1 MLGSV
6 LLFAGCVN
14 TPEDVVPS
22 ASQHF
27 DTQQL
32 KSASEAFKDEYE
44 SLNASGAVFMEVP
57 SDITIYSLDFSQT
70 QEFLT
75 KGTGILY
82 FGFPTCPW
90 CRNLLPELF
99 TTMQKNQISD
109 LYYFNPKSIR
119 DKKTLD
125 EN

>member
-1 MLGSV
+1 MTAV
-6 LLFAGCVN
+6 LLAGC
-14 TPEDVVPS
+14 TPNADLPVPS
-22 ASQHF
+22 LSE
-27 DTQQL
+27 TPVQQL
-32 KSASEAFKDEYE
+32 TSSTQSFKEEYE
-44 SLNASGAVFMEVP
+44 SLNIEGNVHMQVP
-57 SDITIYSLDFSQT
+57 TDIQVYSLDFAQT

-99 TTMQKNQISD
+99 ATMQKNQISD